1 MTVAELIANQLF
13 NNGVRFVF
21 GIPGGPSIPY
31 MEAFRSAGIEF
42 ILTANEAT
50 AGFMADVTARMTGSP
65 GVCHATFGPGA
76 TNISTGVGGALLDRS
91 PVIVFTSEMD
101 DRMINRTTQMNIDH
115 QKLFEPLTKA
125 TFRMSAANAASV
137 MDSALKTCK
146 SEYPGPVHIG
156 LPSDI
161 HSMEVQ
167 EERIPE
173 HIYVPDTRNNDITKV
188 KSILEDVRRPLL
200 AVGLTAARLGL
211 GKRIREF
218 IEHCPMPV
226 VITPMAKG
234 LLPEDHPCYAGVL
247 FHSLSDYL
255 EDIFEKTDLVIGI
268 GYDPVEFNYE
278 SWMPDVP
285 LVHFDVKESDLPAG
299 EVVQFAG
306 NPEEWF
312 SILNSIN
319 AGSLTFEKGLVQGVK
334 DEMNS
339 VFRGFTNHFGPA
351 AALKVLQDELPA
363 DVILSSDVGSHL
375 HMIGQFWNTNGR
387 SKLIMTNGWSAMGFG
402 IPAALAAQM
411 NSPQSTVVCI
421 TGDGGFLMMAGEM
434 ITAKRYNLP
443 VIVIVFTDG
452 ELNLI
457 KVKQGWRD
465 LSPYATILY
474 QGDLFEADRFLGIKV
489 LSADS
494 SESMT
499 MAVIEALSMNE
510 PVIINARIDPEDYK
524 WLIVRR

>member
-1 MTVAELIANQLF
+1 
-13 NNGVRFVF
+13 
-21 GIPGGPSIPY
+21 
-31 MEAFRSAGIEF
+31 
-42 ILTANEAT
+42 
-50 AGFMADVTARMTGSP
+50 
-65 GVCHATFGPGA
+65 
-76 TNISTGVGGALLDRS
+76 
-91 PVIVFTSEMD
+91 
-101 DRMINRTTQMNIDH
+101 
-115 QKLFEPLTKA
+115 
-125 TFRMSAANAASV
+125 
-137 MDSALKTCK
+137 
-146 SEYPGPVHIG
+146 
-156 LPSDI
+156 
-161 HSMEVQ
+161 MEVQ

-434 ITAKRYNLP
+434 ITEKRYNLP